1 MTSVLRTDNLE
12 YQPHSE
18 NISRVK
24 GSSKKCYK
32 PTRNTCRDGVAELD
46 QIRDLHRANACSL
59 YSCLPTKKIMQKRA
73 LLDDDGNLVPIANHG
88 LRINQGGQTTN
99 TGYLYQQRDIV
110 DDAKLMDALRKNNP
124 LATNVVI
131 RIAEENRNLYSKSTD
146 WNGNMSGMP
155 CIPCKPIKPP
165 CVTKTCKKADPFFH
179 ITGLGSDVSEYK
191 SDLRSLG
198 QAIQMREVVKD
209 EDFQKGSLTAK
220 SVTEAQF
227 MAGVQAQGQGQEA
240 DQEAD
245 LNFKMEDLP
254 TSTPRRRGPK
264 PGSKN
269 KPKTEAPAGEAP
281 RSKSTRSGR
290 VQAQRTTSRREKDQ
304 L

>member
-32 PTRNTCRDGVAELD
+32 PSTCRDGIAELD

-155 CIPCKPIKPP
+155 CIPCKPIRPP

-209 EDFQKGSLTAK
+209 EDFQKGSLTA
-220 SVTEAQF
+220 VTESEFRGA
-227 MAGVQAQGQGQEA
+227 VQGQGQ

-254 TSTPRRRGPK
+254 TATPRRGRP
-264 PGSKN
+264 PNSKN
-269 KPKTEAPAGEAP
+269 KPKTEQPAGEGVP
-281 RSKSTRSGR
+281 RSKSTKSGKR
-290 VQAQRTTSRREKDQ
+290 VQAPQYTPKREKDQ